1 MQLKDWIETSDFE
14 SKFYLDPKAEL
25 SMKDIKIST
34 SIDIGIGPEGG
45 FTELEEELFKENGF
59 IGINCGDLIIK
70 TESMPIVVL
79 SMLKILKEVS

>member
-1 MQLKDWIETSDFE
+1 M
-14 SKFYLDPKAEL
+14 SKRN
-25 SMKDIKIST
+25 IST
-34 SIDIGIGPEGG
+34 DDMTG
-45 FTELEEELFKENGF
+45 FTALEKELFEENGF

>member
-1 MQLKDWIETSDFE
+1 MHLKDWIETSDFE

-45 FTELEEELFKENGF
+45 FTQLEEELF
-59 IGINCGDLIIK
+59 
-70 TESMPIVVL
+70 
-79 SMLKILKEVS
+79 